1 MKNLKLIGFLMILAS
16 SLIFIQCTS
25 DPIEGP
31 EGIAGVD
38 GVNGTNGLNG
48 VNGVNGD
55 NSCLNC
61 HNDQFKKM
69 AIETFPSSGHN
80 IAAALPGRS
89 GACLNCHSHEGYL
102 ASYLPGNITTAFIPT
117 TTTATKITCNTCH
130 GGGHKNVANTVAGT
144 DFALRSTEPYKLIG
158 TGSIGTVIDYGGSS
172 NNCIHCHQVRRAG
185 DGYPA
190 NADPLNANFGKVAIN
205 SSFGPHYG
213 GATTMLEG
221 IDANKIAGAVAYPV
235 AGTNPHRTGAS
246 CVSCHMGTAKDGKG
260 SHSFKPVLDKC
271 KTCHTGAGVVN
282 YDING
287 GQTKVKNLMKDLA
300 KEIVRL
306 HPADFSLN
314 DGVADIKDLG
324 MLVMPSSTK
333 QIPDRVAK
341 AVFNYRYLYQDHSY
355 GLHNPPYA
363 RALMTNS
370 IADLKLLPTP

>member
-16 SLIFIQCTS
+16 SLMFIQCTS

-31 EGIAGVD
+31 QGLAGID
-38 GVNGTNGLNG
+38 GSDGTDGLNG

-69 AIETFPSSGHN
+69 AIETFSSSGHD

-89 GACLNCHSHEGYL
+89 GACLNCHSNEGYL
-102 ASYLPGNITTAFIPT
+102 ASYLPGDLTTTFV
-117 TTTATKITCNTCH
+117 TTTATKITCTTCH
-130 GGGHKNVANTVAGT
+130 AGGHKNVANTVAGK
-144 DFALRSTEPYKLIG
+144 DVALRSTEPYKLIG
-158 TGSIGTVIDYGGSS
+158 VGSIGTVIDYGGSS

-185 DGYPA
+185 DGNPA
-190 NADPLNANFGKVAIN
+190 NSDPLSVNFGKVGI
-205 SSFGPHYG
+205 SSHFGPHYG
-213 GATTMLEG
+213 GATNMLEG
-221 IDANKIAGAVAYPV
+221 IDANKVVGATYPA

-246 CVSCHMGTAKDGKG
+246 CVSCHMGAEKDGKG
-260 SHSFKPVLDKC
+260 SHSFKPVLDNC

-287 GQTKVKNLMKDLA
+287 GQTKIKNLMKDLA

-306 HPADFSLN
+306 HPADFSLVTGSADPKY
-314 DGVADIKDLG
+314 DGF
-324 MLVMPSSTK
+324 LVMPSTTK
-333 QIPDRVAK
+333 QIPLRVAN

-355 GLHNPPYA
+355 GVHNPSYA
-363 RALMTNS
+363 TALMTNS